1 MSGEGSR
8 KVDNGHCLCGA
19 VKYKLVGDPLYNVV
33 CHCPNCR
40 RTSGSTFV
48 TAGIY
53 PKVVSAQLNTNPRNC
68 AHYSPQ
74 NFTIT
79 CGEDAITCYEDKATD
94 SSIPL
99 MRNFCK
105 ICGSK
110 TFATTKLRDDIV
122 SIPAGTL
129 ENAGQDWVPV
139 KEQYCKY
146 KAGWVPDF
154 GLLQKH
160 VAGPTTEPPT
170 H

>member
-1 MSGEGSR
+1 MCS
-8 KVDNGHCLCGA
+8 LILA
-19 VKYKLVGDPLYNVV
+19 
-33 CHCPNCR
+33 
-40 RTSGSTFV
+40 
-48 TAGIY
+48 
-53 PKVVSAQLNTNPRNC
+53 
-68 AHYSPQ
+68 Q
-74 NFTIT
+74 NFTIIS
-79 CGEDAITCYEDKATD
+79 GEDAITCYEDKATD
-94 SSIPL
+94 SSIVL

-160 VAGPTTEPPT
+160 VAGPTTEAPA